1 MPHQYYLPYA
11 EHCQSR
17 VFYFRNKVS
26 FFFLEA
32 VSFTLIPTFLDH
44 ERSKNQN
51 RWSTA
56 QQPLRLKCSIST
68 ALSMSKAFSSK
79 RLHTYGQVL
88 SNHNWQVSVLWIQAT
103 FQTIKLAKAMLVV
116 STVSLATDL
125 VRHLEAFQRPLPVC
139 WKKCAAEIHSELIT
153 QQIQTFQPSI
163 QLFTQRSFYMRIFDI
178 TCFKIYWSTWY
189 DAMPLACSPLGDRS
203 LSKQSKKRQ
212 SLTDRNMAAFTKT
225 EGTNELRDGKDY
237 FDN

>member
-116 STVSLATDL
+116 FHCIFSY
-125 VRHLEAFQRPLPVC
+125 RP
-139 WKKCAAEIHSELIT
+139 CAALGSISEASSCLLKKVRSWNPLWADNSADTNIPAFHTTLHSKVFLDE
-153 QQIQTFQPSI
+153 
-163 QLFTQRSFYMRIFDI
+163 DI
-178 TCFKIYWSTWY
+178 WY
-189 DAMPLACSPLGDRS
+189 NLL
-203 LSKQSKKRQ
+203 
-212 SLTDRNMAAFTKT
+212 
-225 EGTNELRDGKDY
+225 
-237 FDN
+237 